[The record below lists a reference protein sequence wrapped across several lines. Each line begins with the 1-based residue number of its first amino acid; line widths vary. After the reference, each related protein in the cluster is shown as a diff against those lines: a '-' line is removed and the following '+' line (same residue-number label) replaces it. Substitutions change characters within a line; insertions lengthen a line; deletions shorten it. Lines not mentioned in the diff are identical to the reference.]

1 MEKIIWFTTGV
12 RDLFHIWH
20 LNILKN
26 AKSMCDELIV
36 GVTSDERTLREK
48 WKQPI
53 IPYAERVEIVN
64 HIRVVDK
71 VIEHCYSNELY
82 HLDDFHFDIV
92 FKWSDRQWT
101 EKRNKLEK
109 DFSLLWVRVV
119 FFPYTQTTSSTQ
131 ISKIITS
138 NTEII

>member
-1 MEKIIWFTTGV
+1 MNKIIWFTTWV

-36 GVTSDERTLREK
+36 AVTSDERTFREK
-48 WKQPI
+48 WKYPI
-53 IPYAERVEIVN
+53 IQYSERVEILK
-64 HIRVVDK
+64 HITLVDK
-71 VIEHCYSNELY
+71 VIEHHHHNEWWHYNDLY
-82 HLDDFHFDIV
+82 FNIV

-101 EKRNKLEK
+101 EKRNKLEN

-119 FFPYTQTTSSTQ
+119 FFPYTQTTSSTH

-138 NTEII
+138 NTETI